1 MLQAPVQKYKFILM
15 PQDEAP
21 LQAFFLKKEGGRYQM
36 PPSNRVFWRLSADE
50 NNGVGRIFVQIFHQ
64 ELVFLY
70 FCIRNDGS

>member
-50 NNGVGRIFVQIFHQ
+50 NKGV
-64 ELVFLY
+64 
-70 FCIRNDGS
+70 